1 MKKPSDALTAFTVL
15 ALLVLLVLGIAF
27 GTGYFVGKLL
37 L

>member
-1 MKKPSDALTAFTVL
+1 MKKPSDALTAFSVL

-27 GTGYFVGKLL
+27 AAGYFVGKLL